1 MINVDNNFFKNFI
14 NLLYIQSI
22 EIIQQSLEDYDKWI
36 FKNYKIDET
45 LKEFKNYKVK
55 DKIERTL
62 VILNGKITFK
72 RRRYYKI
79 NSETG
84 KEEYIFSLDKILGIE
99 KWQRI
104 DNSVKE
110 KILLFITENKR
121 YKDILDTM
129 EYVKI
134 SLMTVSNIMK
144 NAKTDEEYY
153 FNKSNK
159 KIDIPHTLYI
169 QMDGTY
175 FKMLDSTKQ
184 GRKKIKKHTIAC
196 TVHTGYDEEKYTV
209 KRPVCNRK

>member
-22 EIIQQSLEDYDKWI
+22 EIIQQSLEDYDEWI

-72 RRRYYKI
+72 RIRYYKI

-84 KEEYIFSLDKILGIE
+84 KEEYIFPLDKILGIE

-104 DNSVKE
+104 DNTVKE
-110 KILLFITENKR
+110 KILSFIIEKKR

-129 EYVKI
+129 ENIKI
-134 SLMTVSNIMK
+134 RFNDNI
-144 NAKTDEEYY
+144 
-153 FNKSNK
+153 
-159 KIDIPHTLYI
+159 
-169 QMDGTY
+169 
-175 FKMLDSTKQ
+175 
-184 GRKKIKKHTIAC
+184 
-196 TVHTGYDEEKYTV
+196 
-209 KRPVCNRK
+209 

>member
-84 KEEYIFSLDKILGIE
+84 KEEYIFPLDKILGI
-99 KWQRI
+99 
-104 DNSVKE
+104 
-110 KILLFITENKR
+110 
-121 YKDILDTM
+121 
-129 EYVKI
+129 
-134 SLMTVSNIMK
+134 
-144 NAKTDEEYY
+144 
-153 FNKSNK
+153 
-159 KIDIPHTLYI
+159 
-169 QMDGTY
+169 
-175 FKMLDSTKQ
+175 
-184 GRKKIKKHTIAC
+184 
-196 TVHTGYDEEKYTV
+196 
-209 KRPVCNRK
+209 

>member
-22 EIIQQSLEDYDKWI
+22 EIIQQSLEDYDEWI

-55 DKIERTL
+55 DKIERT
-62 VILNGKITFK
+62 VIILNGKITFK

-79 NSETG
+79 NPETG

-104 DNSVKE
+104 DNTVKE
-110 KILLFITENKR
+110 KILSFIIEKKR

-129 EYVKI
+129 EHIKI
-134 SLMTVSNIMK
+134 SLMTISNIMK
-144 NAKTDEEYY
+144 SAKTDEEYY
-153 FNKSNK
+153 INKTDK

-169 QMDGTY
+169 QMDGYLFENVRCNKTR
-175 FKMLDSTKQ
+175 
-184 GRKKIKKHTIAC
+184 RKKDKKHT
-196 TVHTGYDEEKYTV
+196 
-209 KRPVCNRK
+209 R